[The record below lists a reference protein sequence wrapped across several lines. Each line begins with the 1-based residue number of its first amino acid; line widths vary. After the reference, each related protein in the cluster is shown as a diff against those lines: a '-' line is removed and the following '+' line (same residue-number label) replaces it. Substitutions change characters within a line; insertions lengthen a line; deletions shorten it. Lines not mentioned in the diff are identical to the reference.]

1 MAKQCMSE
9 QQFSFEPCTNSAM
22 RLSCAQ
28 LCELYVCNSEALRA
42 MVEYSSSLFG
52 SPT

>member
-9 QQFSFEPCTNSAM
+9 QQFSFEHRSNSAM
-22 RLSCAQ
+22 QLSYSL
-28 LCELYVCNSEALRA
+28 LCELYVCDSEALRA